1 MNKYIPA
8 GVGTIQ
14 LLDANKNII
23 LTSKTLID
31 EGFNTTVTGEEIR
44 G

>member
-1 MNKYIPA
+1 MNKYIAA

-14 LLDANKNII
+14 LLDSQKNIV

-31 EGFNTTVTGEEIR
+31 EGMTTSVTGEEIR